1 MEHIKLIVSQLPNE
15 THNHTDNLV
24 KIYEKIVLLASKI
37 KTESVR
43 TEAPFIFLSKSKLHK
58 RGLAV
63 TNCHII
69 YLHSRHYRYNK
80 SANLNTHKQQ
90 NHTLPCKEFKMK
102 LHFLLIAAF
111 LSTPSFAADVAIE
124 MLNKDAD
131 GNKMVYS
138 QELVK
143 IEVGDTV
150 TWLPSSKGHNVE
162 MISSPNKMKFK
173 SKNGKE
179 AKITFDTPGIYYY
192 LCTPHK
198 GMGMIGLV
206 VVGNDMSN
214 INDVK
219 KAKAYGKSKKKL
231 KKLLASLGS
240 RNQNCRTG

>member
-1 MEHIKLIVSQLPNE
+1 
-15 THNHTDNLV
+15 
-24 KIYEKIVLLASKI
+24 
-37 KTESVR
+37 
-43 TEAPFIFLSKSKLHK
+43 
-58 RGLAV
+58 
-63 TNCHII
+63 
-69 YLHSRHYRYNK
+69 
-80 SANLNTHKQQ
+80 
-90 NHTLPCKEFKMK
+90 MK
-102 LHFLLIAAF
+102 LYSLVITAL
-111 LSTPSFAADVAIE
+111 LSTPSFAADIAIE

-131 GNKMVYS
+131 GNKMGYS

-143 IEVGDTV
+143 IDVGDTV
-150 TWLPSSKGHNVE
+150 SWLPSSKGHNVE

-214 INDVK
+214 IDDVK

-231 KKLLASLGS
+231 KKLLASLE
-240 RNQNCRTG
+240 

>member
-1 MEHIKLIVSQLPNE
+1 
-15 THNHTDNLV
+15 
-24 KIYEKIVLLASKI
+24 
-37 KTESVR
+37 
-43 TEAPFIFLSKSKLHK
+43 
-58 RGLAV
+58 
-63 TNCHII
+63 
-69 YLHSRHYRYNK
+69 
-80 SANLNTHKQQ
+80 
-90 NHTLPCKEFKMK
+90 MK
-102 LHFLLIAAF
+102 LYSLVIAAF

-150 TWLPSSKGHNVE
+150 TWVPSSKGHNVE

-198 GMGMIGLV
+198 GMGMIGLI

-214 INDVK
+214 IDEVK

-231 KKLLASLGS
+231 KKLLANLE
-240 RNQNCRTG
+240 

>member
-1 MEHIKLIVSQLPNE
+1 
-15 THNHTDNLV
+15 
-24 KIYEKIVLLASKI
+24 
-37 KTESVR
+37 
-43 TEAPFIFLSKSKLHK
+43 
-58 RGLAV
+58 
-63 TNCHII
+63 
-69 YLHSRHYRYNK
+69 
-80 SANLNTHKQQ
+80 
-90 NHTLPCKEFKMK
+90 MK

-111 LSTPSFAADVAIE
+111 LSTPSLAAEVAIE

-206 VVGNDMSN
+206 IVGDDLSN
-214 INDVK
+214 IDDIAS
-219 KAKAYGKSKKKL
+219 AKAMGKSKKKL
-231 KKLLASLGS
+231 KNLLASL
-240 RNQNCRTG
+240 N

>member
-1 MEHIKLIVSQLPNE
+1 
-15 THNHTDNLV
+15 
-24 KIYEKIVLLASKI
+24 
-37 KTESVR
+37 
-43 TEAPFIFLSKSKLHK
+43 
-58 RGLAV
+58 
-63 TNCHII
+63 
-69 YLHSRHYRYNK
+69 
-80 SANLNTHKQQ
+80 
-90 NHTLPCKEFKMK
+90 MK
-102 LHFLLIAAF
+102 LYSLVIAAF
-111 LSTPSFAADVAIE
+111 LSTPSFAADVTIE

-179 AKITFDTPGIYYY
+179 AKITFETPGIYYY

-214 INDVK
+214 IDDVK

-231 KKLLASLGS
+231 KKLLANLE
-240 RNQNCRTG
+240 

>member
-1 MEHIKLIVSQLPNE
+1 
-15 THNHTDNLV
+15 
-24 KIYEKIVLLASKI
+24 
-37 KTESVR
+37 
-43 TEAPFIFLSKSKLHK
+43 
-58 RGLAV
+58 
-63 TNCHII
+63 
-69 YLHSRHYRYNK
+69 
-80 SANLNTHKQQ
+80 
-90 NHTLPCKEFKMK
+90 MK
-102 LHFLLIAAF
+102 LYSLVVAAF

-124 MLNKDAD
+124 MLNKNAD
-131 GNKMVYS
+131 GQKMVYS
-138 QELVK
+138 QEVVK

-179 AKITFDTPGIYYY
+179 ARITFETPGIYYY

-214 INDVK
+214 IDDVK

-231 KKLLASLGS
+231 KKLLASLE
-240 RNQNCRTG
+240 